1 MPPAAQAAIDLS
13 LHPRQG
19 AAFLSPA
26 TEILY
31 GGAAGGGKSHLM
43 RAAAIAWC
51 AAIAGLQVYIFRR
64 ISDDLIKNHLE
75 GPQGL
80 RAMLAPWADERLVEI
95 VEGEIRFWNG
105 SKIYLCHCKD
115 PKDVYKYQGSEIHV
129 LLIDELT
136 HFLGEMYR
144 FLRSRVR
151 MVGLAV
157 PDQYA
162 GMFPRILTGSN
173 PGNVGHH
180 WVKAA
185 FIDGV
190 MPMAMRQMDDAEGG
204 MLRQYIPAKLEDNP
218 SMAAN
223 DPNYRARLR
232 GLGHPA
238 LVKAMEDGDWNV
250 LLGAFFPEW
259 STERHVVAP
268 FLPPKTW
275 TVFASFDWGSAR
287 PFSVGWYC
295 IANGDPLP
303 DGRIYRRGAMIKF
316 REWYGMEDGSPN
328 VGLRMHAELVGDGI
342 KTRERDLEA
351 AGIKVAYRVAD
362 PACFRED
369 GGPSIAERMACNF
382 MPADNSRMAGWD
394 QLRAR
399 LEGEDGNPML
409 LITANCVHTIRTL
422 PAVQGDTVKVDDVDT
437 DGEDHAAD
445 ETRYACMSRP
455 WVRAVPTVKPIK
467 TLAKLTFNEFLT
479 ESEKLKP
486 RRRRV

>member
-1 MPPAAQAAIDLS
+1 MPAAQAPINLA

-19 AAFLSPA
+19 AAFLSSA

-51 AAIAGLQVYIFRR
+51 CAIAGLQVYIFRR

-80 RAMLAPWADERLVEI
+80 RAMLAPWADARLVEI

-204 MLRQYIPAKLEDNP
+204 MLRQYKIG
-218 SMAAN
+218 
-223 DPNYRARLR
+223 RA
-232 GLGHPA
+232 
-238 LVKAMEDGDWNV
+238 
-250 LLGAFFPEW
+250 
-259 STERHVVAP
+259 HV
-268 FLPPKTW
+268 
-275 TVFASFDWGSAR
+275 
-287 PFSVGWYC
+287 
-295 IANGDPLP
+295 
-303 DGRIYRRGAMIKF
+303 
-316 REWYGMEDGSPN
+316 
-328 VGLRMHAELVGDGI
+328 
-342 KTRERDLEA
+342 
-351 AGIKVAYRVAD
+351 
-362 PACFRED
+362 
-369 GGPSIAERMACNF
+369 
-382 MPADNSRMAGWD
+382 
-394 QLRAR
+394 
-399 LEGEDGNPML
+399 
-409 LITANCVHTIRTL
+409 
-422 PAVQGDTVKVDDVDT
+422 
-437 DGEDHAAD
+437 
-445 ETRYACMSRP
+445 
-455 WVRAVPTVKPIK
+455 
-467 TLAKLTFNEFLT
+467 
-479 ESEKLKP
+479 
-486 RRRRV
+486 